1 VSYNL
6 LDAAPEYL
14 QEPKTSKAALH
25 SLKKIDP
32 NVPYHLP
39 GLRLI
44 EQYDPEDTSD
54 AALSQPYAYVAANVV
69 PIGDPNSKRILS
81 LDLEDIIA
89 KGPDLLPVG
98 VVALAR
104 LRDFLAPGEKIG
116 WWIVYN
122 GDPERSFPKE
132 EDEEE
137 EAADDDDEHGEEE
150 SRDIIE
156 AGTGEPSEE
165 PIPGGAAALELL
177 TVGINKQRVF
187 LVIGLSC

>member
-14 QEPKTSKAALH
+14 QEPKTSKAVLQ
-25 SLKKIDP
+25 SLKRIDP

-54 AALSQPYAYVAANVV
+54 AALSQPYAYVAANVT
-69 PIGDPNSKRILS
+69 PIGDPDSKRILS
-81 LDLEDIIA
+81 LDLEEIIS

-98 VVALAR
+98 VEALSR

-122 GDPERSFPKE
+122 GDPERPFPKE
-132 EDEEE
+132 EKEEEEE
-137 EAADDDDEHGEEE
+137 EADDEEGEEE
-150 SRDIIE
+150 SGDIIE
-156 AGTGEPSEE
+156 PETGEPSEE
-165 PIPGGAAALELL
+165 SIPGGAAALELL
-177 TVGINKQRVF
+177 TVGMKPES
-187 LVIGLSC
+187 LCS